1 MNIKNLTNNNRIIT
15 STLGNFSVLEYGADL
30 SLSPATAQTGFFMS
44 KMGVRRRQ
52 VIINMDGSNTA
63 VLQAGAMQW
72 MLGNINITT
81 NVKGVGDFMG
91 KMFKGAVTKESA
103 VKPEYSGVGT
113 LALEPTY
120 KFIILQDVSEW
131 PGGMVIEDGMF
142 LACDGSV
149 RHDVISRKNA
159 SSAILGGEGLF
170 NLSLS
175 GKGIAALE
183 SNVPMAELVEIEL
196 NNETLKVDGPLALCW
211 SAGLEFTVE
220 KSTSSLIGSAV
231 SGEGFV
237 NVYRGTGKVLMC
249 PVAATK
255 NYFTATS
262 MLNAKP

>member
-15 STLGNFSVLEYGADL
+15 SQLGNFSVLEYGADL

-52 VIINMDGSNTA
+52 VIIEMNGNNSA

-72 MLGNINITT
+72 MLGDIKAAT
-81 NVKGVGDFMG
+81 NVKGVGDFVG

-103 VKPEYSGVGT
+103 VKPEYTGVGT

-120 KFIILQDVSEW
+120 KYIILQDVSQW
-131 PGGMVIEDGMF
+131 GGGIVIEDGMF

-149 RHDVISRKNA
+149 DHKVIPRSNI
-159 SSAILGGEGLF
+159 SSALLGGEGLF
-170 NLSLS
+170 NLCLA
-175 GKGIAALE
+175 GKGVAALE

-196 NNETLKVDGPLALCW
+196 NNETLKIDGSLALCW
-211 SAGLEFTVE
+211 SAGLDFTVE
-220 KSTSSLIGSAV
+220 KTTSSLIGSVA

-255 NYFTATS
+255 NYFGATAV
-262 MLNAKP
+262 LNAKP